1 MPDVTV
7 VVPTRDHSALLAR
20 TLSSVLSQREVPLEV
35 VVVDDGSTDDT
46 LALLAAI
53 NDPRLR
59 TIRNEQSQMVAAA
72 RNQGID
78 AATADWVAFL
88 DDDDFW
94 APNKLATQMQ
104 AARQSNASWVY
115 CGFVQV
121 DEAMRVVSGGPP
133 LPPERVRAELPFRNL
148 LPAGSSVVLASR
160 DLLREVGAFDPSLH
174 KLEDWDLWIR
184 LAAAEPPACV
194 PDPLV
199 AYIEHGAMSSLR
211 RGDFLRELD
220 TIDQHYFS
228 LRGGRRLDRRT
239 WYRWMGWSAL
249 RAGSRGGAVAAYAR
263 AVGAGDL
270 TSLARATVA
279 VASPRLGVRIARP
292 HFDADWT
299 AAAADWLQPYRE

>member
-7 VVPTRDHSALLAR
+7 VVPTHDRSALLAR
-20 TLSSVLSQREVPLEV
+20 TLSGVLSQREVAFEV

-46 LALLAAI
+46 PALLAAS

-59 TIRNEQSQMVAAA
+59 SIRNEQSRMVAAA

-78 AATADWVAFL
+78 AATAEWVAFL
-88 DDDDFW
+88 DDDDLW
-94 APNKLATQMQ
+94 APNKLARQLQ
-104 AARQSNASWVY
+104 AAQQSNASWVY

-121 DEAMRVVSGGPP
+121 DETMRVRSGGPP
-133 LPPERVRAELPFRNL
+133 PPAERVRAELPFRNV
-148 LPAGSSVVLASR
+148 LPAGSSVVMASR
-160 DLLREVGAFDPSLH
+160 KLLHEVGTFDPSLN

-184 LAAAEPPACV
+184 LAAAEQPACV

-199 AYIEHGAMSSLR
+199 AYVEHGAMSSLR

-220 TIDQHYFS
+220 TIDQRYAP

-249 RAGSRGGAVAAYAR
+249 RAGSRVGAVDAYAR

-270 TSLARATVA
+270 TSLARAAIALT
-279 VASPRLGVRIARP
+279 SPRLGVRIARR
-292 HFDADWT
+292 HFDTDW
-299 AAAADWLQPYRE
+299 AAAADEWLEPYRT

>member
-7 VVPTRDHSALLAR
+7 VVPTRDRSALLAR
-20 TLSSVLSQREVPLEV
+20 TLSSVLSQREVAFEV
-35 VVVDDGSTDDT
+35 VVVDDGSRDDT
-46 LALLAAI
+46 PAMLAAM

-59 TIRNEQSQMVAAA
+59 VIRNKQSRMVAAA

-88 DDDDFW
+88 DDDDLW
-94 APNKLATQMQ
+94 EPNKLARQMQ
-104 AARQSNASWVY
+104 AARQTNASWVY

-121 DEAMRVVSGGPP
+121 DETMRVRSGGPP
-133 LPPERVRAELPFRNL
+133 SPPERVRAELPFRNL

-160 DLLREVGAFDPSLH
+160 NLLQEVGKFDPSLN

-184 LAAAEPPACV
+184 LADAEAPACV

-199 AYIEHGAMSSLR
+199 AYVEHRAMSSLR
-211 RGDFLRELD
+211 TADLLRELD
-220 TIDQHYFS
+220 TIDERYVS

-249 RAGSRGGAVAAYAR
+249 RAGSRVGAADAYAR
-263 AVGAGDL
+263 AVRAGDF
-270 TSLARATVA
+270 TSLARAAVA
-279 VASPRLGVRIARP
+279 VASPRLGVRIARRYV
-292 HFDADWT
+292 DADWT
-299 AAAADWLQPYRE
+299 AAADDWLQPYRE